1 MRLALH
7 QQWLDLQQ
15 RLVRRGELPAVTL
28 SLRVP
33 GTGTLWFG
41 TLADAEPAETSLGQ
55 ALPDAADHAVIYR
68 ARPDVGAIIQGAG
81 SYGPL
86 VASFGGCMP
95 VLFDEQARHL
105 GRMAAAVGDASRLP
119 DALVGSGNVLLLAER
134 PLCLGTTA
142 SRAALNAELFEKCAK
157 AYTLA
162 QATGAVLTRLP
173 WWVVLIATR
182 RLQRDQRAAAEAFRQ
197 GRLPAESRGY

>member
-1 MRLALH
+1 MRLALQ

-119 DALVGSGNVLLLAER
+119 DALVGGGNVLLLSER

-162 QATGAVLTRLP
+162 QATGATLTRLP

-182 RLQRDQRAAAEAFRQ
+182 RLARDQRHAVLAFAS
-197 GRLPAESRGY
+197 GELPTESRGY

>member
-15 RLVRRGELPAVTL
+15 RLVRRGELPAVAL

-33 GTGTLWFG
+33 GTGTFWYG
-41 TLADAEPAETSLGQ
+41 TLTDAEPTETSLGQ
-55 ALPDAADHAVIYR
+55 TFLDAADHAVVYR

-86 VASFGGCMP
+86 VASFGGCLPM
-95 VLFDEQARHL
+95 LFDEQARHL
-105 GRMAAAVGDASRLP
+105 GRMAAGVSDARRLP
-119 DALVGSGNVLLLAER
+119 EALGGGGNVLLLAER

-162 QATGAVLTRLP
+162 QATGATLTRLP

-182 RLQRDQRAAAEAFRQ
+182 RLERDQRNAALAFAS
-197 GRLPAESRGY
+197 GELPAESRGY